1 MKKTIKTILLF
12 IICIMLSSTFVK
24 AEDEACKITLSAD
37 KTTLAPG
44 DEVTI
49 NLLMEDI
56 TKPTGIIEFISLL
69 NVPDDVFEIIYEDD
83 DELKAELGEEGCEIL
98 YNGEHDEDT
107 SIKNPWYLMYI
118 EEAGFGGI
126 CGASIGDPQKESQIV
141 GRIKLK
147 VKDDATNTQA
157 TIKLSMTS
165 VVDAE
170 NVDSTEGSTI
180 SDSEIKLQIKGESKD
195 KDEPVNNVVQDNNTN
210 NTSKD
215 NTNTGK
221 TNTNNNIKNNT
232 NSNANKVKNTNK
244 QTENKAT
251 QDVPYTGIED
261 WIPFIF
267 LGMVISVIAYIN
279 YRKYKDI

>member
-1 MKKTIKTILLF
+1 M
-12 IICIMLSSTFVK
+12 SSTFVN
-24 AEDEACKITLSAD
+24 AEDESCKITLSSD

-56 TKPTGIIEFISLL
+56 TKSSGIIEFVTLL
-69 NVPDDVFEIIYEDD
+69 NFSDDVFEIIFEDD
-83 DELKAELGEEGCEIL
+83 EELKAELGEENCEIL
-98 YNGEHDEDT
+98 YNGEHDTDS
-107 SIKNPWYLMYI
+107 SIKNPWYLMYV
-118 EEAGFGGI
+118 EEAGIGGI
-126 CGASIGDPQKESQIV
+126 CGATIGDPQLESQIV

-147 VKDDATNTQA
+147 VKDNATTTQETVSLLA
-157 TIKLSMTS
+157 TE

-170 NVDSTEGSTI
+170 NIEAGTGYTI
-180 SDSEIKLQIKGESKD
+180 SDSEIKLQITGESKD
-195 KDEPVNNVVQDNNTN
+195 KDDSANNTVQNNNTN
-210 NTSKD
+210 NNISAI
-215 NTNTGK
+215 TNK
-221 TNTNNNIKNNT
+221 TNTNSSIKNNT
-232 NSNANKVKNTNK
+232 NSNTNKVTNTNK

-267 LGMVISVIAYIN
+267 IGIIISVITYIN

>member
-1 MKKTIKTILLF
+1 MKKTIKIILLF

-56 TKPTGIIEFISLL
+56 TKPTGIIEFISIL

-83 DELKAELGEEGCEIL
+83 EELKAELGEEGCEIL
-98 YNGEHDEDT
+98 YNGEHDEDA

-118 EEAGFGGI
+118 EESGFGGV
-126 CGASIGDPQKESQIV
+126 CGATIGDPQKESQIV

-157 TIKLSMTS
+157 TVKLSMTS

-170 NVDSTEGSTI
+170 NIDSTEGSTI
-180 SDSEIKLQIKGESKD
+180 SDSEIKLQIAGESKD
-195 KDEPVNNVVQDNNTN
+195 KEEDTNNEVQNNNTN
-210 NTSKD
+210 KDNTS
-215 NTNTGK
+215 TNTGK

-232 NSNANKVKNTNK
+232 NSKTNKVTNANK